1 MTKSDSDFTS
11 DQPQLK
17 QILDLALEKKA
28 SNIVTLDVRSLSTI
42 TDFFVIC
49 NGDSDPQVKAITD
62 NIRKGTDHKP
72 RHLEGYENQN
82 WVLLDY
88 FDVIVHIFNKEEREY
103 YGLERLWADAPIM
116 EISDDK
122 T

>member
-1 MTKSDSDFTS
+1 MSRSYSDFIS
-11 DQPQLK
+11 HQPHLK

-28 SNIVTLDVRSLSTI
+28 SNIVALDVRGLSSL

-49 NGDSDPQVKAITD
+49 NGESDPQVKAITD
-62 NIRKGTDHKP
+62 NISKGTNYKP

-88 FDVIVHIFNKEEREY
+88 FDIIVHIFNKEEREY

-116 EISDDK
+116 EMSDDK

>member
-28 SNIVTLDVRSLSTI
+28 SNIVALDVRGLSSL

-49 NGDSDPQVKAITD
+49 NGESEPQVKAITD

-88 FDVIVHIFNKEEREY
+88 FDVSFTSLIKRSVSIMVSNGF
-103 YGLERLWADAPIM
+103 GLMLRLW
-116 EISDDK
+116 K
-122 T
+122 

>member
-28 SNIVTLDVRSLSTI
+28 SNIVALDVRGLSSL

-49 NGDSDPQVKAITD
+49 NGESDPQVKAITD
-62 NIRKGTDHKP
+62 NIRTVSYT
-72 RHLEGYENQN
+72 HLTLPTILP
-82 WVLLDY
+82 V
-88 FDVIVHIFNKEEREY
+88 
-103 YGLERLWADAPIM
+103 
-116 EISDDK
+116 
-122 T
+122 